1 MRRRWVRRRWSEEEV
16 KVHVGGRLGAKV
28 RVRVGVRVGRERR
41 AACSCCSSS

>member
-1 MRRRWVRRRWSEEEV
+1 MRRRWSEEEVGEEEV